1 MDTMECIE
9 VLKNL
14 SNYINEEWNHSE
26 PEVVREIELNT
37 KALEF
42 AITALTNSKVVG
54 SIQLNNKQ
62 YLINEIN

>member
-1 MDTMECIE
+1 MYRG
-9 VLKNL
+9 KNL
-14 SNYINEEWNHSE
+14 SNYINEEWNHSK